1 MSKRG
6 VNMAVVLGNL
16 GDDPEVRYTPAGK
29 AVCNFSVATSESW
42 KDKNTGEAQTATE
55 WHRCVAYDKLCEI
68 IGEYAKK
75 GSKLYVKGKL
85 KTRKWQGQDGQDR
98 YTTEIIV
105 EDFQLLDG
113 KPQESGQAPQQQKRQ
128 PVPQSKAPP
137 KANQS
142 PVVDNFDDDIPFMDP
157 YKFAFNVV

>member
-6 VNMAVVLGNL
+6 VNMAIVLGNL

-55 WHRCVAYDKLCEI
+55 WHRCVAYDKLGEI
-68 IGEYAKK
+68 IGEFAKK
-75 GSKLYVKGKL
+75 GSKLYIKGKL

-105 EDFQLLDG
+105 EDFQLLDS

-128 PVPQSKAPP
+128 PAPQKKPDPASSSINA
-137 KANQS
+137 
-142 PVVDNFDDDIPFMDP
+142 FDDDIPFMDP

>member
-6 VNMAVVLGNL
+6 VNMAIVFGNL
-16 GDDPEVRYTPAGK
+16 GDDPEVRHTSAGK
-29 AVCNFSVATSESW
+29 SVCNFSVATSESW
-42 KDKNTGEAQTATE
+42 KDKTTGDPQTATE
-55 WHRCVAYDKLCEI
+55 WHRCVAYDKLGEI

-75 GSKLYVKGKL
+75 GSKLYVKGRL

-113 KPQESGQAPQQQKRQ
+113 RPAQPAPQREQRHR
-128 PVPQSKAPP
+128 APP
-137 KANQS
+137 QY
-142 PVVDNFDDDIPFMDP
+142 DDFGNDP
-157 YKFAFNVV
+157 PW